1 MPRASTSKRQKELSP
16 GVWAKTDLI
25 GALVLSL
32 VEKGAYV
39 GVSHNYTLGV
49 NLTVMYGD
57 AKEKFYCEDP
67 EEWDQLY
74 KECEAWILEEAG
86 TQPSKGKGKVS
97 QGTPKR
103 R

>member
-1 MPRASTSKRQKELSP
+1 MPRVSTNKRQKELSP
-16 GVWAKTDLI
+16 EVWAKTDLI
-25 GALVLSL
+25 GALILNL

-57 AKEKFYCEDP
+57 SKEKFYCETP

-74 KECEAWILEEAG
+74 KECEAWVLDQTN

-97 QGTPKR
+97 QEPPKR